1 MCLTVDEQ
9 DGSGDQMQGWC
20 CPGMALEPL
29 ALQCFNLDFDSC
41 TVFVAKKLCP
51 QGFQGWIEVIIL
63 HGPLNFV

>member
-20 CPGMALEPL
+20 CPGIVLEPL
-29 ALQCFNLDFDSC
+29 ALQCFNLVSC

-51 QGFQGWIEVIIL
+51 QGFQGWI
-63 HGPLNFV
+63 